1 MECIKLRLQDGA
13 MYFPLDEIRSAKGTT
28 SAGLPAIAFTGR
40 STGGLQ
46 FIKLY
51 REREERDRILQSIA
65 EQADKTEQREAAE
78 RLLADRLRET
88 EEELERM
95 RDQLSKEKA
104 KKKPKAKPKKSQKP
118 KSKVKKDF
126 VIPETS
132 EIVDYIKEKGID
144 EKLKIPA
151 EVIAESF
158 RSVYEKEEDTG
169 EKDETG
175 APIIRTVWRKA
186 NGNLVENWKSCLQTF
201 KARQLVWDAKQGEK
215 PAKKP
220 FNNQF
225 NQFEQNKYTDE
236 ELDEIINSSVS

>member
-1 MECIKLRLQDGA
+1 MTRSGVPRARPAQACRPSPSRGGTPAACSLSNYTARGKNETGSCRPSQSRQTKPNRGKLPRGFWPTA
-13 MYFPLDEIRSAKGTT
+13 SG
-28 SAGLPAIAFTGR
+28 
-40 STGGLQ
+40 
-46 FIKLY
+46 
-51 REREERDRILQSIA
+51 
-65 EQADKTEQREAAE
+65 AE

-104 KKKPKAKPKKSQKP
+104 KKKPKTKPKKSQKP

-169 EKDETG
+169 EKDDSG
-175 APIIRTVWRKA
+175 APICRTVWRKA

-225 NQFEQNKYTDE
+225 NQFEQNEYTDE